1 MHARTHKFLHSHLK
15 CCWDI
20 VVFAAKTLHGTP
32 NLICVC
38 RQSNTFPELKA
49 SRESSNSFFKA
60 GTMLVCYWPW
70 YFTHIP
76 LSFQWPWLHLAQIIW
91 VCETFKKHCPQRGPY
106 YIWSVKPGKEKMVGP
121 HYTTEQRTFMEVKY
135 ARNQGTRNFMEDLI
149 GEFQVRYPGAIP
161 PSRMTVYRQ
170 FMKLEHFYTLH
181 NINSKVIQNSSIQM
195 SKTSPLKMGLHEHN
209 GALYWIDDVRRG

>member
-60 GTMLVCYWPW
+60 GTMLVCYWLW

-106 YIWSVKPGKEKMVGP
+106 YNWSVKPGKEKMVGP
-121 HYTTEQRTFMEVKY
+121 HYTTEQRTFMALEC
-135 ARNQGTRNFMEDLI
+135 ARNQGMRILIELMMWEEDKFVSANAFIVFLGYFWFWMGDIEVVRWNRVDFLVPKHLRKSKI
-149 GEFQVRYPGAIP
+149 GL
-161 PSRMTVYRQ
+161 
-170 FMKLEHFYTLH
+170 LEQ
-181 NINSKVIQNSSIQM
+181 IW
-195 SKTSPLKMGLHEHN
+195 
-209 GALYWIDDVRRG
+209 A

>member
-1 MHARTHKFLHSHLK
+1 MFSGAVIPFQNWKWAETWSKNNACVWLTVIFHSLFLFSDYHH
-15 CCWDI
+15 
-20 VVFAAKTLHGTP
+20 
-32 NLICVC
+32 
-38 RQSNTFPELKA
+38 
-49 SRESSNSFFKA
+49 
-60 GTMLVCYWPW
+60 
-70 YFTHIP
+70 
-76 LSFQWPWLHLAQIIW
+76 WPWLHLAQIIW

-121 HYTTEQRTFMEVKY
+121 HYTTEQRTFMAVEY
-135 ARNQGTRNFMEDLI
+135 DRNQGTRNFMKDLI

-195 SKTSPLKMGLHEHN
+195 SKTS
-209 GALYWIDDVRRG
+209 WT

>member
-1 MHARTHKFLHSHLK
+1 MHTRTHKFLHSHLK

-60 GTMLVCYWPW
+60 GTMLVCYWLW

-91 VCETFKKHCPQRGPY
+91 VCETFKKHCLQRGSY
-106 YIWSVKPGKEKMVGP
+106 YIWSVKHGKEEMVGP
-121 HYTTEQRTFMEVKY
+121 HALHHKAKDIY
-135 ARNQGTRNFMEDLI
+135 GS
-149 GEFQVRYPGAIP
+149 QVSQEPG
-161 PSRMTVYRQ
+161 
-170 FMKLEHFYTLH
+170 
-181 NINSKVIQNSSIQM
+181 NSKFHGGSDRRVSSEI
-195 SKTSPLKMGLHEHN
+195 SWSHPPFP
-209 GALYWIDDVRRG
+209 Y

>member
-1 MHARTHKFLHSHLK
+1 MHTRTHKFLHSHLK

-20 VVFAAKTLHGTP
+20 VVFAARTLHGTP

-38 RQSNTFPELKA
+38 RDSNTFPELKA

-60 GTMLVCYWPW
+60 GTMLVCYWLW

-121 HYTTEQRTFMEVKY
+121 HYTTEQRTFMAVEY
-135 ARNQGTRNFMEDLI
+135 ARNQGTRNFMEDWVFRVLLI
-149 GEFQVRYPGAIP
+149 LNGWHWSSQMKRG
-161 PSRMTVYRQ
+161 Q
-170 FMKLEHFYTLH
+170 F
-181 NINSKVIQNSSIQM
+181 SG
-195 SKTSPLKMGLHEHN
+195 SKTPAEK
-209 GALYWIDDVRRG
+209 

>member
-20 VVFAAKTLHGTP
+20 VVFAAKTLHGT
-32 NLICVC
+32 LC
-38 RQSNTFPELKA
+38 RHSNTFPELKV
-49 SRESSNSFFKA
+49 SREFSNSFFKA
-60 GTMLVCYWPW
+60 GTMLVCDWLW

-76 LSFQWPWLHLAQIIW
+76 LSFQRLPPLTMASSGSDYLSLWNFQ
-91 VCETFKKHCPQRGPY
+91 ETLPQRGPY